1 MLEYGIAAK
10 GGCVAEDVRV
20 RFAPSPTGYL
30 HIGGARTA
38 LFNYLFARHH
48 NGKFILRIEDTDRSR
63 STDEYI
69 EAIIDGMKWLNLE
82 HDEGPFRQTDR
93 TELYRQYVNRLLQ
106 QGKAYYCYCSP
117 DELESKRKL
126 AAAAGK
132 PPRYGGTCR
141 DLKNPIAE
149 IKPTV
154 RFKMPQHGSTVV
166 DDLIKGKI
174 VYENS
179 VFDDFIIMRSDDTP
193 TYNFVVVVDDIEMG
207 ITHIIRG
214 DDHLNNTPKQMHI
227 YEAFG
232 KTPPKF
238 AHLPMI
244 LGSDK
249 ARLSKRHGATSV
261 QAYRDMGYLPEALLN
276 YLVRLGW
283 SHADQEIFT
292 LAELIDKFSLEHV
305 GSSAAVFN
313 PEKLLWM
320 NGEYMKAKSPEELS
334 PLITPFAGS
343 IDMDKTR
350 LEKAIGTLQERS
362 RTIVELANSMRYYIE
377 EDVVIDEKAGKKF
390 LNSETKPYLTAILER
405 LTAIADNDFTAKEI
419 EAVFMGL
426 LAEFGVQLGK
436 IAQPARVALTG
447 NTVSPGIFEVIEIV
461 GKEWTIKRLQKALA
475 GI

>member
-1 MLEYGIAAK
+1 MEH
-10 GGCVAEDVRV
+10 VRV

-38 LFNYLFARHH
+38 LFNYLFARRHG
-48 NGKFILRIEDTDRSR
+48 GKFILRIEDTDRGR

-69 EAIIDGMKWLNLE
+69 EAIIDGMTWLGLE
-82 HDEGPFRQTDR
+82 YDEGPFRQTSR
-93 TELYRQYVNRLLQ
+93 SELYRQHVNRLLET
-106 QGKAYYCYCSP
+106 GKAYYCYCSSE
-117 DELESKRKL
+117 ELETKRKL
-126 AAAAGK
+126 ATAAGK
-132 PPRYGGTCR
+132 PPRYDGTCR
-141 DLKNPIAE
+141 DLKNPEAE

-154 RFKMPQHGSTVV
+154 RFKMPQYGSTLV

-193 TYNFVVVVDDIEMG
+193 TYNFVVVVDDIDMG

-214 DDHLNNTPKQMHI
+214 DDHLNNTPKQIHI

-261 QAYRDMGYLPEALLN
+261 QAYREMGYLPEALLN

-283 SHADQEIFT
+283 SHGDQEIFSMN
-292 LAELIDKFSLEHV
+292 ELIEKFSLEHV

-320 NGEYMKAKSPEELS
+320 NGEYIKAALPETLI
-334 PLITPFAGS
+334 PLMEGIPAQ
-343 IDMDKTR
+343 DNKWLAR
-350 LEKAIGTLQERS
+350 AIATLQERS
-362 RTIVELANSMRYYIE
+362 RTTIELANSLRYYID
-377 EDVVIDEKAGKKF
+377 EDVTIDEKAGKKF
-390 LNSETKPYLTAILER
+390 LTSETKPYLTALIDK
-405 LTAIADNDFTAKEI
+405 LTALEDFTTKEI
-419 EAVFMGL
+419 EAIFMGL
-426 LAEFGVQLGK
+426 IAEFGVQLGK
-436 IAQPARVALTG
+436 IAQPARVAITG

-461 GKEWTIKRLQKALA
+461 GKEQTINRLRNALA
-475 GI
+475 QI

>member
-1 MLEYGIAAK
+1 MSD
-10 GGCVAEDVRV
+10 DVRV

-69 EAIIDGMKWLNLE
+69 GAIIDGMKWLNLDY
-82 HDEGPFRQTDR
+82 DEGPFRQTDR
-93 TELYRQYVNRLLQ
+93 TELYRQYVNRLLEE
-106 QGKAYYCYCSP
+106 GRAYYCYCSAE
-117 DELESKRKL
+117 ELESKRKL
-126 AAAAGK
+126 AASAGK
-132 PPRYGGTCR
+132 PPRYDGTCR
-141 DLKNPIAE
+141 DLKNPEAE
-149 IKPTV
+149 IKPVV
-154 RFKMPQHGSTVV
+154 RFKMPQYGSTLV

-193 TYNFVVVVDDIEMG
+193 TYNFVVVVDDVEMG

-244 LGSDK
+244 LGADK

-261 QAYRDMGYLPEALLN
+261 QAYREMGYLPEALLN

-283 SHADQEIFT
+283 SHSDQEIFSK
-292 LAELIDKFSLEHV
+292 AELIAKFSLEHV

-320 NGEYMKAKSPEELS
+320 NGEYIKAASPEGLI
-334 PLITPFAGS
+334 PLLTPLVS
-343 IDMDKTR
+343 VDLLDKQWLAR
-350 LEKAIGTLQERS
+350 AIVTLQERS
-362 RTIVELANSMRYYIE
+362 RTLVELANSMHYYIE

-390 LNSETKPYLTAILER
+390 LTSETKPYLTALIER
-405 LTAIADNDFTAKEI
+405 LTALEDFTAKQI

-426 LAEFGVQLGK
+426 MAEFNVQLGK
-436 IAQPARVALTG
+436 IAQPTRVAITG
-447 NTVSPGIFEVIEIV
+447 NTVSPGIFEVIELV
-461 GKEWTIKRLQKALA
+461 GKERTIKRLQKVLA
-475 GI
+475 KI

>member
-1 MLEYGIAAK
+1 MSD
-10 GGCVAEDVRV
+10 DVRV

-38 LFNYLFARHH
+38 LFNYLFARRH

-69 EAIIDGMKWLNLE
+69 EAIIDGMKWLNLD

-93 TELYRQYVNRLLQ
+93 TELYRQYVNRLLEE
-106 QGKAYYCYCSP
+106 GRAYYCYCSAE
-117 DELESKRKL
+117 ELESKRKL
-126 AAAAGK
+126 ATAAGK
-132 PPRYGGTCR
+132 PPRYDGTCR
-141 DLKNPIAE
+141 DLKNPEAE
-149 IKPTV
+149 IKPVV
-154 RFKMPQHGSTVV
+154 RFKMPQYGSTMV

-179 VFDDFIIMRSDDTP
+179 VFDDIIIMRSDDTP

-261 QAYRDMGYLPEALLN
+261 QAYREMGYLPDALLN

-283 SHADQEIFT
+283 SHSDQEIFSK
-292 LAELIDKFSLEHV
+292 AELIEKFSLEHV
-305 GSSAAVFN
+305 GSSASVFN

-320 NGEYMKAKSPEELS
+320 NGEYIKAASPEGLI
-334 PLITPFAGS
+334 PLLAPFLGS
-343 IDMDKTR
+343 VDLVDKQWLAR
-350 LEKAIGTLQERS
+350 AIVTLQERS
-362 RTIVELANSMRYYIE
+362 RTIVELANSMHYYIE

-390 LNSETKPYLTAILER
+390 LTNETKPYLTALIER
-405 LTAIADNDFTAKEI
+405 LTALEDFTVKQI
-419 EAVFMGL
+419 EVVFMGL
-426 LAEFGVQLGK
+426 LDEFNVQLGK
-436 IAQPARVALTG
+436 IAQPTRVAITG
-447 NTVSPGIFEVIEIV
+447 NTVSPGIFEVIELV
-461 GKEWTIKRLQKALA
+461 GKDRTIKRLQKALA
-475 GI
+475 KI

>member
-1 MLEYGIAAK
+1 MS
-10 GGCVAEDVRV
+10 EDIRV

-69 EAIIDGMKWLNLE
+69 EAIIDGMKWLNLD

-93 TELYRQYVNRLLQ
+93 TELYRQYVTRLL
-106 QGKAYYCYCSP
+106 KEDRAYYCYCSAE
-117 DELESKRKL
+117 ELESKRKL

-132 PPRYGGTCR
+132 PPRYDGTCR

-154 RFKMPQHGSTVV
+154 RFKMPLYGSTLV

-174 VYENS
+174 VYENT

-214 DDHLNNTPKQMHI
+214 DDHLNNTPKQIHI

-261 QAYRDMGYLPEALLN
+261 QAYREMGYLPEALLN

-283 SHADQEIFT
+283 SHADQEIFSK
-292 LAELIDKFSLEHV
+292 AELIEKFSLEHV

-320 NGEYMKAKSPEELS
+320 NSEYIKAKPPDELI
-334 PLITPFAGS
+334 PLLTLDTTGL
-343 IDMDKTR
+343 DKAWLAR
-350 LEKAIGTLQERS
+350 AIATLQERS
-362 RTIVELANSMRYYIE
+362 RTIIELANSLQYYIE
-377 EDVVIDEKAGKKF
+377 ETVVIDEKAGKKF
-390 LNSETKPYLTAILER
+390 LTSETKPYIMALIER
-405 LTAIADNDFTAKEI
+405 LSAISDSGFTAKEI
-419 EAVFMGL
+419 ESVFTGL
-426 LAEFGVQLGK
+426 MTEYNIQLGK
-436 IAQPARVALTG
+436 IAQPTRVALTG
-447 NTVSPGIFEVIEIV
+447 NTVSPGIFEVIELV
-461 GKEWTIKRLQKALA
+461 GKERTIKRLQKALVSVR